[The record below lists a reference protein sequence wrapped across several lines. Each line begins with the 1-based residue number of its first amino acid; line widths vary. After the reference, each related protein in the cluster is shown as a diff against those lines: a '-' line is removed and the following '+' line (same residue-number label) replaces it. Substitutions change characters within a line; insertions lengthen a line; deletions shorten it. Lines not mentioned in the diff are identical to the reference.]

1 MGAHEHNRTADLI
14 QSTTADVI
22 VVGAGPPG
30 VASALALK
38 YAGVSALVPDRA
50 DQVSRGSPRGSVAR

>member
-1 MGAHEHNRTADLI
+1 MGAHEHNRTAHLI
-14 QSTTADVI
+14 QSTTTDVI
-22 VVGAGPPG
+22 VVGAGPSG

-38 YAGVSALVPDRA
+38 DAGVRALVLDRA